1 MAHSRSS
8 SSPAG
13 VGGCCVLSHS
23 SHHAVCVCVCRHT
36 PGREKDCVTCGAK
49 EIERKLSDELGVDRI
64 VQFYQKTKQK
74 LGLTKEVPTRERDFL
89 IENYF

>member
-8 SSPAG
+8 RSSPAG
-13 VGGCCVLSHS
+13 VEGCCVLSHS
-23 SHHAVCVCVCRHT
+23 SHHAVCVCRHT

-64 VQFYQKTKQK
+64 VQFYQKKTKQK
-74 LGLTKEVPTRERDFL
+74 LGLTKEVPPREKEIF
-89 IENYF
+89 

>member
-1 MAHSRSS
+1 MAHSRSSS

-23 SHHAVCVCVCRHT
+23 SHHAVCVDT
-36 PGREKDCVTCGAK
+36 LLEGRKDCVTCGAK

-64 VQFYQKTKQK
+64 VQFYQKKQNK
-74 LGLTKEVPTRERDFL
+74 KNWG
-89 IENYF
+89 